1 MTVHT
6 DWKPKKPG
14 LFALQ
19 IQEARR
25 VRCEAFVKVAEHR
38 KSLIVASY
46 GGRKGLTE
54 AVSEHFEW
62 EEANTRAVWQDRKG
76 RVSEHGDFTNCYRG
90 GFY

>member
-6 DWKPKKPG
+6 DYKPKKPG

-25 VRCEAFVKVAEHR
+25 VRCEAFLKVTEHH
-38 KSLIVASY
+38 KSLMVAFY
-46 GGRKGLTE
+46 GGRKGITE
-54 AVSEHFEW
+54 AVAEHFKW
-62 EEANTRAVWQDRKG
+62 EKADQKAMWQNLEG